1 MLRRTFPLIITFVS
15 GLVMIVPYY
24 IRGWEGVQDVFLD
37 WYKIISVFA
46 YVLGVASL
54 VVINGQKIQRQSP
67 GWGYNVVLLVSLFGS
82 LVYGIFL
89 GNFNE
94 GTPSYYLFQYVFN
107 PLSAAM
113 FSLLAFFI
121 ASAAFRAFKAKTV
134 EATLLLTSA
143 CIVMLG
149 RVPPGEMLWRAIP
162 FLNRWEFGTFIDT
175 WMMGTFNAAGQRAI
189 LLGST
194 IGLISISL
202 KILLG
207 VERSYLGGD

>member
-1 MLRRTFPLIITFVS
+1 MKRTVPLVITFLS

-24 IRGWEGVQDVFLD
+24 VSGLEGAQDVFLD

-46 YVLGVASL
+46 YVLGVSSL
-54 VVINGQKIQRQSP
+54 VMVNGQKIVRKSA
-67 GWGYNVVLLVSLFGS
+67 GWGYNAVLLVSLVVTLGFG
-82 LVYGIFL
+82 IA
-89 GNFNE
+89 GNFE
-94 GTPSYYLFQYVFN
+94 QGTLSYYIFQYVFN
-107 PLSAAM
+107 PLSATM

-143 CIVMLG
+143 IFVMIG
-149 RVPPGEMLWRAIP
+149 RVPPGEMLWQHLP
-162 FLNRWEFGTFIDT
+162 WLNQWRLGDIIDT
-175 WMMGTFNAAGQRAI
+175 WVMGTFNAAGQRAI
-189 LLGST
+189 LIGSS

-207 VERSYLGGD
+207 VERSYLGGDES